1 MKLRYLALALVMVVG
16 CRKGGNSEPG
26 GGSMGGSAGA
36 PSDAVAPQVDAATQ
50 QDAAEPPPPPD
61 APDPGR
67 RAQQGET
74 CPKGTLCES
83 GLSCVQFVGVTGQPL
98 ATCEIPCKVSGANTC
113 PAGQACVAIKD
124 GPGEVCQQRA
134 AGGSGSGGGGSGS
147 SGSGAGSGKLP
158 AQMEPCPDQRCA
170 PGLSCLEYFGI
181 AGPRGP
187 KFTSCEIRCGGGGA
201 CPSGQKCVTVA
212 DGPGVVCRPD
222 TRQP

>member
-1 MKLRYLALALVMVVG
+1 MKLRYFALALVMVVG
-16 CRKGGNSEPG
+16 CRKSGSSEPG
-26 GGSMGGSAGA
+26 GGSSGGSSGG
-36 PSDAVAPQVDAATQ
+36 PQMDAAAPQVDAVAQ
-50 QDAAEPPPPPD
+50 QVDAAEPPPPPPPPID
-61 APDPGR
+61 APVPGR
-67 RAQQGET
+67 RAQQGEP

-98 ATCEIPCKVSGANTC
+98 ATCEIPCKVGGANAC

-124 GPGEVCQQRA
+124 GPGEVCQPRA
-134 AGGSGSGGGGSGS
+134 TGGGDG

-158 AQMEPCPDQRCA
+158 AQTEPCPDQRCA

-187 KFTSCEIRCGGGGA
+187 KFTSCEIRCGGGA
-201 CPSGQKCVTVA
+201 TCPIGQKCVTVA